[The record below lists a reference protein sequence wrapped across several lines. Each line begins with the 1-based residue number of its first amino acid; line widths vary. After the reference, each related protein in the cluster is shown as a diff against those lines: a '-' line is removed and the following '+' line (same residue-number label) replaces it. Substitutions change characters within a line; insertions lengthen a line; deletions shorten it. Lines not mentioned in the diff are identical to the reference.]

1 MPDSGHPAAS
11 GPSSSPT
18 PSWSEYPRERTNRS
32 RMDRRHEAKLKKAPR
47 YRNYRTET
55 KPAPSLDDKD
65 GRKGGEN
72 RTRAVQRRSALARS
86 EERRVGKECRVRW

>member
-1 MPDSGHPAAS
+1 
-11 GPSSSPT
+11 
-18 PSWSEYPRERTNRS
+18 
-32 RMDRRHEAKLKKAPR
+32 MDRRHEAKLKKAPR

-72 RTRAVQRRSALARS
+72 RTRAVQRRSALADLRQTTRGAGYFRIPRDS
-86 EERRVGKECRVRW
+86 ITLR